1 MNKKF
6 LSLILS
12 IILITLAIF
21 TLTACG
27 EKEDDSGLDFTL
39 QGNTYVVTGIQ
50 KPTAKV
56 TVPSTYNGKK
66 VTAIGEDAFRSDKTL
81 EEIVL
86 PSSVTTIEESAFNA
100 CSKLRKINLSNVTTI
115 DDYAFKNSVVNNID
129 IMSVENLGKEAFSGC
144 SRLTEVALSSKIA
157 TITRQTFA
165 NCSFLKKV
173 TLPSSVKTISEKAF
187 YNCSMLNDI
196 DLSNVNVVE
205 NNAFESCVSLTNV
218 SLDKVYAVKDHAF
231 ASCSSLKTVTIG
243 ETCAQIYMHAFR
255 SCGALT
261 SLSIADS
268 QSTTD
273 PWCYLLASSNSDD
286 VWISN
291 ESTESVGNWVRADMA
306 DPAKCALMF
315 QKGYNYG
322 CYTARKSFFKGL

>member
-1 MNKKF
+1 MNKRF
-6 LSLILS
+6 LSLVLS
-12 IILITLAIF
+12 IILVTLAVF
-21 TLTACG
+21 TLTSCG
-27 EKEDDSGLDFTL
+27 EKEDESGLDFTL
-39 QGNTYVVTGIQ
+39 QGNSYIVTGIQ

-66 VTAIGEDAFRSDKTL
+66 VVAIGEDAFRSDKTL
-81 EEIVL
+81 EEIIL
-86 PSSVTTIEESAFNA
+86 PSSVTTIEASAFNA
-100 CSKLRKINLSNVTTI
+100 CSKLRTINLSNVTTI
-115 DDYAFKNSVVNNID
+115 DDYAFKSSAVNNID
-129 IMSVENLGKEAFSGC
+129 ILSVENLGKEAFSGC

-165 NCSFLKKV
+165 NCSLLKKV

-187 YNCSMLNDI
+187 YNCSMLNYI

-205 NNAFESCVSLTNV
+205 DNAFESCVSLSNV
-218 SLDKVYAVKDHAF
+218 SLDSVYAVKDHAF
-231 ASCSSLKTVTIG
+231 ASCGSLRTVTIG
-243 ETCAQIYMHAFR
+243 ANCAQIYMHAFR

-273 PWCYLLASSNSDD
+273 PWEYLLVNSNTGESWHATSSP
-286 VWISN
+286 
-291 ESTESVGNWVRADMA
+291 VGNWVREEMA

-315 QKGYNYG
+315 QKAYNYG
-322 CYTARKSFFKGL
+322 CYTARKSFFNGL